1 MGGGKQADVSSPEE
15 VQEDEGKRGSM
26 GTFLTWTKG
35 VEGVLP
41 GQASRWRRGT
51 AHRQLTPAPGRKITR
66 GATTGSLGDSRRC
79 SVNPDT
85 STNKE
90 TQASFSLKEML
101 VSENEGKRMH
111 PRDFDF
117 SRAMVLPAYL
127 TIRAE
132 PRVCM

>member
-1 MGGGKQADVSSPEE
+1 M
-15 VQEDEGKRGSM
+15 
-26 GTFLTWTKG
+26 
-35 VEGVLP
+35 
-41 GQASRWRRGT
+41 
-51 AHRQLTPAPGRKITR
+51 
-66 GATTGSLGDSRRC
+66 
-79 SVNPDT
+79 NPDT

-117 SRAMVLPAYL
+117 SCAMVLPAYL
-127 TIRAE
+127 TIRTE

>member
-1 MGGGKQADVSSPEE
+1 M
-15 VQEDEGKRGSM
+15 
-26 GTFLTWTKG
+26 
-35 VEGVLP
+35 
-41 GQASRWRRGT
+41 
-51 AHRQLTPAPGRKITR
+51 
-66 GATTGSLGDSRRC
+66 
-79 SVNPDT
+79 NPDT

-127 TIRAE
+127 TIRTE